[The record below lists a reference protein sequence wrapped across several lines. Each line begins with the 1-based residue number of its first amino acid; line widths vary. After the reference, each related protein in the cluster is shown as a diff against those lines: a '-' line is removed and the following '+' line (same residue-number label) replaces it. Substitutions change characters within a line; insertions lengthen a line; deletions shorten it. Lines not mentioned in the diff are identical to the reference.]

1 MSIPKK
7 PQINEDEFIK
17 SSKANNVSVK
27 DSLDNKNQKEKTFLL
42 RLDYDL
48 WKKLKEK
55 SLIED
60 KTLHQYIIDLL
71 KSRL

>member
-1 MSIPKK
+1 MSIPRK

-17 SSKANNVSVK
+17 SSKANNVN
-27 DSLDNKNQKEKTFLL
+27 LQDNSNTNQKEKTFLL
-42 RLDYDL
+42 RLNYDL

-55 SLIED
+55 SLAED
-60 KTLHQYIIDLL
+60 KTLHQYIIDSL